1 MDKKSYAVIGLGR
14 FGAAIAAE
22 LARAGAEV
30 LAVDQD
36 EERVHELSSLVTCAV
51 KADVC
56 DAEIMDSLGIS
67 NMDGVVVAITES
79 LDASIMATIYAKEA
93 GVGYVLA
100 KARDAIHA
108 RILDKV
114 GADKVIIPEKESG
127 VRMARNMISGSFLDF
142 IELSDRVRMIEIP
155 VKEEWVGKT
164 LIELDLRKKKQ
175 INVVAVRDVDNE
187 VYVNFEPDR
196 PLEGGMSMFV
206 TVDRNNIA
214 KLVN

>member
-22 LARAGAEV
+22 LARAGTEV

-79 LDASIMATIYAKEA
+79 LDAS
-93 GVGYVLA
+93 
-100 KARDAIHA
+100 
-108 RILDKV
+108 
-114 GADKVIIPEKESG
+114 
-127 VRMARNMISGSFLDF
+127 
-142 IELSDRVRMIEIP
+142 
-155 VKEEWVGKT
+155 
-164 LIELDLRKKKQ
+164 
-175 INVVAVRDVDNE
+175 
-187 VYVNFEPDR
+187 FEH
-196 PLEGGMSMFV
+196 
-206 TVDRNNIA
+206 I
-214 KLVN
+214 